1 MLKNMKIGKRLI
13 ISFVLVGLMASI
25 AGVVGVFILRTVDSA
40 YGKALVENGFVL
52 GDIGDYNANL
62 NKGGALVR
70 DIINLT
76 DAADIKSAQAE
87 LEEVKKLTQEAL
99 DRATLRCATP
109 AEVEILDKINAAA
122 PKYQEGREKAIALG
136 IRNENEEAMQVFLKE
151 ARPYL
156 LECASGGAELMA
168 LNVKMGNEV
177 STQLSSQ
184 AVTFQIIMWAVIVV
198 ALIIATIF
206 AVIISNGISKP
217 VAEIEA
223 AAKEMANGDYDV
235 EITYESKDEVGSLSA
250 SMRQMISITKD
261 VVTDTARGLNEIANG
276 NFDIAPKAEYVGVFA
291 GVKNAIVQI
300 ITDLSETMAQIKI
313 ASDQVSSG
321 SDQVS
326 SGAQALAQGAT
337 EQASSVQELSA
348 SITEVSQQIQKNAEN
363 SQDANAAAGA
373 VAGKIDTSNEQMAQ
387 MLSAM
392 SDISNSSMEI
402 SKIIKTIEDIA
413 FQTNILALNAAVEA
427 ARAGAAGKGFAVVAD
442 EVRNLATKSS
452 EAAKQTNVLIEGSV
466 KSVENGVS
474 IANATSQS
482 LADVVT
488 GAQEITSLIGQIS
501 VASGEQ
507 STSIAQINLGV
518 EQISSVVQTNSATSE
533 ESAAASEELNGQA
546 NMMRELVS
554 KFVLFGAS
562 KNKTQELEKPLAV
575 THKAAAVDVEFTGS
589 KY

>member
-337 EQASSVQELSA
+337 EQA
-348 SITEVSQQIQKNAEN
+348 
-363 SQDANAAAGA
+363 
-373 VAGKIDTSNEQMAQ
+373 
-387 MLSAM
+387 
-392 SDISNSSMEI
+392 
-402 SKIIKTIEDIA
+402 
-413 FQTNILALNAAVEA
+413 
-427 ARAGAAGKGFAVVAD
+427 
-442 EVRNLATKSS
+442 
-452 EAAKQTNVLIEGSV
+452 
-466 KSVENGVS
+466 
-474 IANATSQS
+474 
-482 LADVVT
+482 
-488 GAQEITSLIGQIS
+488 
-501 VASGEQ
+501 
-507 STSIAQINLGV
+507 
-518 EQISSVVQTNSATSE
+518 
-533 ESAAASEELNGQA
+533 
-546 NMMRELVS
+546 
-554 KFVLFGAS
+554 
-562 KNKTQELEKPLAV
+562 
-575 THKAAAVDVEFTGS
+575 
-589 KY
+589 